1 MTIDPVNQPKK
12 ILSTSSSKNIIRKQ
26 IPKVSDSISI
36 SKDAKEKATIETY
49 IQIVKKNDDVRQD
62 KIDKVKKEMKNYFNE
77 QGDIK
82 EEILKEISNKITNH
96 SL

>member
-1 MTIDPVNQPKK
+1 MTIDPVNQSKK
-12 ILSTSSSKNIIRKQ
+12 ILSTSKSQNIIKKQ
-26 IPKVSDSISI
+26 TPKVFDSISI
-36 SKDAKEKATIETY
+36 SKGAKEKATIEKY
-49 IQIVKKNDDVRQD
+49 IQIVKKTDDIRQD

-82 EEILKEISNKITNH
+82 EEILKEISNKITNQ